1 MPQFINTNIASL
13 NAQRNLESSSMN
25 LNKSI
30 ERLSSGLRINSASDD
45 AAGMA
50 IASRMTAQ
58 VRGMEQASRNT
69 NDAISLVQT
78 AEGAMGEQIE
88 MLQRIRELSVQSSNG
103 ILSDSDRTKLDNEA
117 QALISEIDRVA
128 KTTSFNG
135 VNLLDGLSSVSDG
148 TGADFQIGSNAGET
162 LKVETSNTTKVG
174 LNLNSHN
181 STGAGVANADTTAA
195 AANGHTIVITSD
207 IGGSSAAT
215 TITIDAEAGR
225 SVADKLE
232 ASINAIN
239 EKTTTTGVVAL
250 ATGSGVEL
258 RTATGVTATLTLDGA
273 TTDLDEIGVVDA
285 TAGAGAMD
293 NVETALSLTSQ
304 ESAKT
309 AILQIDAALDAIQS
323 SRSDMGTYQNRFE
336 ATVSNLSQSSQQ
348 LSSSRSRIE
357 DADFA
362 NETAKMT
369 RNQIMSQ
376 AGVSMLS
383 QANALPQNVLSLLR

>member
-103 ILSDSDRTKLDNEA
+103 ILSDSDRTKLNNEA
-117 QALISEIDRVA
+117 QALVNEIDRVA

-135 VNLLDGLSSVSDG
+135 VNLLDGASDISNG
-148 TGADFQIGSNAGET
+148 TGADFQIGSNAGEA
-162 LKVETSNTTKVG
+162 LKVETTNTTKVG
-174 LNLNSHN
+174 LNLNDYNKVAAH
-181 STGAGVANADTTAA
+181 TGITAPTTAA
-195 AANGHTIVITSD
+195 LKITSN
-207 IGGSSAAT
+207 ISGSWVETDVAA
-215 TITIDAEAGR
+215 AGTYTQEEI
-225 SVADKLE
+225 V
-232 ASINAIN
+232 NAIN
-239 EKTTTTGVVAL
+239 EKTSTTGVL
-250 ATGSGVEL
+250 AIASGSGVEL
-258 RTATGVTATLTLDGA
+258 RTAEGVDAALTDGTITGSEANLAAVAAKGVTATKAQEWGISDDDVTTTGAALD
-273 TTDLDEIGVVDA
+273 I
-285 TAGAGAMD
+285 
-293 NVETALSLTSQ
+293 TSQ
-304 ESAKT
+304 NGAKT
-309 AILQIDAALDAIQS
+309 AILQIDKALDAVQAT
-323 SRSDMGTYQNRFE
+323 RSNMGTYQNRFE

-362 NETAKMT
+362 SETAKMT

-383 QANALPQNVLSLLR
+383 QANALPQNVLSLLG